1 MRLGKL
7 SDELGGTQLGLI
19 HRKVDLDCLAVAP
32 AGRFANVD
40 TVCLK
45 AKFHEKSILTQEAGV
60 NKIGKTITWPIYR
73 LNITFLDKNSGAGL
87 MTSELV

>member
-19 HRKVDLDCLAVAP
+19 HRKVDLDYLAVAP

-40 TVCLK
+40 TVLLK
-45 AKFHEKSILTQEAGV
+45 GEIS
-60 NKIGKTITWPIYR
+60 
-73 LNITFLDKNSGAGL
+73 
-87 MTSELV
+87 